1 MRVPTGLSA
10 TAVSASQINLTWTDN
25 SVTENGYYVEQSP
38 VDNLHFVQ
46 IAATGPNATSYS
58 VTGLSAGTKYY
69 YRVRA
74 YNAITTS
81 AYSNQTNATTLASIP
96 VAPSGLT
103 ITTLLSSKIII
114 AWTDNSNNETGF
126 KVQRKLGATGTY
138 TTITTTGANAT
149 TYSDISV
156 TDGTSYC
163 YRVAATNSAGDS
175 PYSNEVCGTT
185 PLAKPTAAT
194 ATAVSSSQI
203 NLTWI
208 DNSASETGYKIERKT
223 GLAGTYS
230 QIALVG
236 ANVQSYPDTN
246 GLAPN
251 TKYYYRVRATNG
263 TLDSDYSNEPS
274 ATTFP

>member
-1 MRVPTGLSA
+1 
-10 TAVSASQINLTWTDN
+10 
-25 SVTENGYYVEQSP
+25 
-38 VDNLHFVQ
+38 
-46 IAATGPNATSYS
+46 
-58 VTGLSAGTKYY
+58 
-69 YRVRA
+69 VRA
-74 YNAITTS
+74 YNEITTS

-126 KVQRKLGATGTY
+126 KVQRKQGATGTY

-149 TYSDISV
+149 TYSDTGV
-156 TDGTSYC
+156 TDGTLYYYQVS
-163 YRVAATNSAGDS
+163 ATNSAGDS
-175 PYSNEVCGTT
+175 AYSNEVSGTT

-203 NLTWI
+203 NLTWV
-208 DNSASETGYKIERKT
+208 DNSASETGYKIERKRLL
-223 GLAGTYS
+223 GGTYS

-236 ANVQSYPDTN
+236 ANVQSYADTS
-246 GLAPN
+246 GLDPN
-251 TKYYYRVRATNG
+251 TKYYYRIRATNG